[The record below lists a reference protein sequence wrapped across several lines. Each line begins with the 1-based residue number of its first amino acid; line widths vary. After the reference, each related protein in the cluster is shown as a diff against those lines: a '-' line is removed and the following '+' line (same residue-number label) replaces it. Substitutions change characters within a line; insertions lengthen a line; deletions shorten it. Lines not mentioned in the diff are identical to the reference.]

1 MGFIS
6 IGKRKAQKQL
16 QQILK
21 GQEVPTFPGLAM
33 RVLEMLRNPEVDF
46 ESVAEGLQW
55 DPALTVQ
62 ILKTVNSAAYGV
74 SQPIQDVHHAVRYLG
89 RGALEQIVLS
99 VAVRKVLPNP
109 TAPGFQVERFWKA
122 ACYRA
127 IVAKAIATRL
137 HPAQEAASF
146 TGALL
151 QDLAIPVLVDA
162 LAQPYEPVLKRWTQD
177 PDVWFHQAEKQAM
190 GWSHDEV
197 GGWLC
202 TYWDMPDSLT
212 RAIAQHHSDQVS
224 DTELLP
230 ALRLVSWIRESQDAQ
245 ALEAFLDLAK
255 QDYGLASDDL
265 MALTAQAEE
274 QSVELAQ
281 MYLGS

>member
-1 MGFIS
+1 MGFIG

-16 QQILK
+16 QQVLK

-33 RVLEMLRNPEVDF
+33 RVLELLRDPEVDF
-46 ESVAEGLQW
+46 DRVAEGLQW

-74 SQPIQDVHHAVRYLG
+74 SQPIQDVHHAVRFLG

-99 VAVRKVLPNP
+99 VAVRKVLPATN
-109 TAPGFQVERFWKA
+109 APGFHVGRFWKA

-127 IVAKAIATRL
+127 IVAKGVAARL

-151 QDLAIPVLVDA
+151 QDLAIPVLVHSLSTPYSDVLQRWHGDPQA
-162 LAQPYEPVLKRWTQD
+162 RLHELEKAQW
-177 PDVWFHQAEKQAM
+177 
-190 GWSHDEV
+190 GWSHDQV

-202 TYWDMPDSLT
+202 THWDMPTSLIQ
-212 RAIAQHHSDQVS
+212 AISEHHSDQVS
-224 DTELLP
+224 DADLLP
-230 ALRLVSWIRESQDAQ
+230 ALRLVSWIRESQTAQELEPLLHLAQSEYGIPFEELQ
-245 ALEAFLDLAK
+245 ALT
-255 QDYGLASDDL
+255 G
-265 MALTAQAEE
+265 QAEE
-274 QSVELAQ
+274 QAGELAEL
-281 MYLGS
+281 YLGG